1 MDQQNDNQKENL
13 LSKIGINMSSD
24 KISIDTTKTKEFFGN
39 IQESIKNAAKNI
51 EESTKDDSI
60 DFPQNAGVKIEDE
73 HIELDLHRTK
83 HFIEEIGK
91 KIEHFIA
98 GLEHSV
104 EELSKK

>member
-13 LSKIGINMSSD
+13 LSKIGINLSSE

-39 IQESIKNAAKNI
+39 IQESIKDVAKNI
-51 EESTKDDSI
+51 EESTKDDTV
-60 DFPQNAGVKIEDE
+60 DFPQNVGVKIEDE

-83 HFIEEIGK
+83 HFIDEIGK

>member
-1 MDQQNDNQKENL
+1 MDQQSDNQKENL
-13 LSKIGINMSSD
+13 LSKIGINLSSE

-39 IQESIKNAAKNI
+39 IQESIKNAAKKI
-51 EESTKDDSI
+51 EESTKDDTI

-73 HIELDLHRTK
+73 HIELDLHRTR
-83 HFIEEIGK
+83 HFIDEIGK